1 MRSSTMKAGLIGSV
15 ISGLAALVL
24 ITASAFVPWFEWAV
38 WEGAEAQMD
47 RTGIGG
53 PPSFVPG
60 TPYGSVEIS
69 AHDQSVLDLS
79 VCVYLAVLLL
89 GLASALLYPF
99 WTLSERLGTRKAAVA
114 AGSVGL
120 LLYVG
125 IAIGA
130 GLLRFILDTLMRH
143 SGARST
149 WIVTFELQNILVTG
163 PLMLLAG
170 AVLGIGTAVWAL
182 RRHRAQHSPRYG
194 IVRE

>member
-1 MRSSTMKAGLIGSV
+1 MRSSTMKAGLIGLV

-24 ITASAFVPWFEWAV
+24 IAASAFVPWFEWAV
-38 WEGAEAQMD
+38 WEGSEVQMD

-69 AHDQSVLDLS
+69 AHDQSVLGLS
-79 VCVYLAVLLL
+79 ICVYLAVLLL
-89 GLASALLYPF
+89 GLVSALLHPF
-99 WTLSERLGTRKAAVA
+99 WTLSERFGTRKAAIAV
-114 AGSVGL
+114 GSAGL

-125 IAIGA
+125 IAIVA
-130 GLLRFILDTLMRH
+130 GFLKFVLDTLMRH

-149 WIVTFELQNILVTG
+149 WIVTFELQSILVTG

-170 AVLGIGTAVWAL
+170 AMLGIGTAIWAL
-182 RRHRAQHSPRYG
+182 RRRRAQHSPRYG
-194 IVRE
+194 IARE